1 MLFITLGDGLIGPSP
16 VSANPLTDQT
26 NRTNR
31 PMRARARPIE
41 AMWAQPR

>member
-31 PMRARARPIE
+31 GDVGPTEMMEFARP
-41 AMWAQPR
+41 